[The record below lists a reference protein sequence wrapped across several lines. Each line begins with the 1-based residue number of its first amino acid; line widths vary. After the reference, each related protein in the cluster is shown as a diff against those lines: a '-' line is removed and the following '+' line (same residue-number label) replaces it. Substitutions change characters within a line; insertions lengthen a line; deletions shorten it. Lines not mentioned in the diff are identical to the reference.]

1 MADAIKFT
9 EEELNSLQTLQ
20 ANYQQITLAMG
31 QVSLSKIQLENRE
44 QSILDTL
51 SEVREK
57 ENELAKELTEKYGK
71 GSLNIETGEFT
82 PISEDVPELEKSQ
95 EETSQE

>member
-71 GSLNIETGEFT
+71 GSLNVETGEFT

>member
-1 MADAIKFT
+1 MADPIKFT
-9 EEELNSLQTLQ
+9 EEELKSLQELQ
-20 ANYQQITLAMG
+20 GTYNQITLAFG
-31 QVSLSKIQLENRE
+31 QL
-44 QSILDTL
+44 TL
-51 SEVREK
+51 SRHALDAREETLKTTLGETQTK

-71 GSLNIETGEFT
+71 GSLNVETGEFT